1 MQASIDLSSLV
12 APFSTMEI
20 DLVVRNLPSDKAP
33 GPDGFNTDFVKKCWP
48 IICQDFYKLCTAFYN
63 GDVCLQSINSSLI
76 ALVPKHDSAIKVSN
90 FRPISLLNTSVKI
103 ITKLLANR
111 LQILLPHLIHK
122 N

>member
-48 IICQDFYKLCTAFYN
+48 IISQDFYNLCNAFYQ
-63 GDVCLQSINSSLI
+63 GDVCLQSLNGSHIV
-76 ALVPKHDSAIKVSN
+76 LVPKA
-90 FRPISLLNTSVKI
+90 
-103 ITKLLANR
+103 
-111 LQILLPHLIHK
+111 
-122 N
+122 